1 MWIERKLVVALA
13 LSLVLSGQTVGKSE
27 LTFREAVHKEQVQG
41 DLTGA
46 IKLYELVAG
55 GDNRALAAK
64 ALVSLGRCYEKQGSA
79 EARKAYE
86 KVLRSFGDQDDA
98 AREARIRLAKLT
110 GMPGVATD
118 VTARRLS
125 RPISSFS
132 GQVRTV
138 SRDGAYS
145 AYVYNRRSIPM
156 LVDLRTGSERDL

>member
-1 MWIERKLVVALA
+1 MWIERKLVVAMA
-13 LSLVLSGQTVGKSE
+13 LSLMLYGQTVNRAE

-41 DLTGA
+41 DLIGA
-46 IKLYELVAG
+46 IKLYQLVAS
-55 GDNRALAAK
+55 GDNRTLAAK

-98 AREARIRLAKLT
+98 TREARIRLARLT
-110 GMPGVATD
+110 EVSGVATD
-118 VTARRLS
+118 MTARRLS
-125 RPISSFS
+125 RPISSFT

-145 AYVYNRRSIPM
+145 VYIYDRRSIPM
-156 LVDLRTGSERDL
+156 LVDLRTGSER